1 MKIKT
6 FSVSEVNNYIKGL
19 MDNDFILR
27 NLSVKGEISN
37 LKYHS
42 SGHIYFSLKDE
53 GGRINCIMFKSSTYN
68 LKFKLKEGMSCIAKC
83 RASLYP
89 AQGSIQLYVDEI
101 EESGVGDI
109 YAEFERL
116 KNKLSSLGYFDE
128 ELKKEIPLFP
138 RRIGVVTSETG
149 AVINDIIN
157 VTKRRNKLVDIVLYP
172 AKVQGID
179 AYKEIISGIEYFNK
193 KKNVDVLIVGRGG
206 GSFEELNNFNNESLA
221 MAVLNSKIPVI
232 SAVGHETDFTIC
244 DFVSDKRA
252 STPSQAAEIAVPY
265 IDDIKVNIDNI
276 KKRMMDIITNKIV
289 NYQNELDSLKHMM
302 KIYSP
307 AVKIANMYLNL
318 DELSEKLN
326 IAALNK
332 IKNEKSNLMH
342 MSRLLSANNPIDILD
357 KGYAIIENNDGYIK
371 SIDSLKDETMIKV
384 TLKDGN
390 VSGKFMPV
398 K

>member
-53 GGRINCIMFKSSTYN
+53 MGRINCIMFRSSAYK
-68 LKFKLKEGMSCIAKC
+68 LKFKLKEGMSCIVKC

-89 AQGSIQLYVDEI
+89 AQGSIQLYVEEI
-101 EESGVGDI
+101 EKSGTGDI
-109 YAEFERL
+109 YAEFEKL

-128 ELKKEIPLFP
+128 SLKKPIPVFP

-157 VTKRRNKLVDIVLYP
+157 VTKRRNNLVDIVLYP

-179 AYKEIISGIEYFNK
+179 AYKEIIHGIEFFNK
-193 KKNVDVLIVGRGG
+193 KNDIDVLIVGRGG
-206 GSFEELNNFNNESLA
+206 GSFEDLNNFNNESLA
-221 MAVLNSKIPVI
+221 MAILHSKIPVI

-244 DFVSDKRA
+244 DFVADKRA

-265 IDDIKVNIDNI
+265 IDDIKLNIDNI
-276 KKRMMDIITNKIV
+276 KKRILDIITNKIS
-289 NYQNELDSLKHMM
+289 NYKNELDSLNRMIN
-302 KIYSP
+302 IYSP
-307 AVKIANMYLNL
+307 AVKIANMYISL
-318 DELSEKLN
+318 DELNEKLSN
-326 IAALNK
+326 ISLQK
-332 IKNEKSNLMH
+332 IKNEKTNLVH
-342 MSRLLSANNPIDILD
+342 LSKLLSANNPIDILD

-371 SIDSLKDETMIKV
+371 SIDSLKDETMMKV
-384 TLKDGN
+384 TLKDGK
-390 VSGKFMPV
+390 VSGTFMPI